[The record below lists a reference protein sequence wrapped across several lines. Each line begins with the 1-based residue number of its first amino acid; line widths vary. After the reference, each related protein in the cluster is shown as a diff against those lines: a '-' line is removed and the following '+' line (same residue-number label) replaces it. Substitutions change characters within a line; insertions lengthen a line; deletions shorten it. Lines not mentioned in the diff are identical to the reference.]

1 MCRGNFPVTIIPIY
15 TAGQFRCVLDHFNN
29 LRIVSGNTCNLVT
42 AHKPAPISFTL
53 APKCNSLILRCFCSR
68 NLRPQSIPFPFSELE
83 QKIRDD
89 LCSHGVCPA
98 VSSILANWREQESK
112 KWMFK
117 SYMFMLRIEIAF
129 AQQIPNKFG
138 LYSLLPL
145 HQIIDNVLNVRC

>member
-112 KWMFK
+112 KWMFFDLK
-117 SYMFMLRIEIAF
+117 VQSD
-129 AQQIPNKFG
+129 QKVDDN
-138 LYSLLPL
+138 LYVNLSLCFCFY
-145 HQIIDNVLNVRC
+145 IDLSP

>member
-112 KWMFK
+112 KWMFFDLK
-117 SYMFMLRIEIAF
+117 VQSD
-129 AQQIPNKFG
+129 QKVDDN
-138 LYSLLPL
+138 LYVNLSLCFCFYIYLSP
-145 HQIIDNVLNVRC
+145 